1 MSAAQLLAAVQ
12 AALPAA
18 AALNFTTT
26 TDPWDLYEAYT
37 FGQVVKAASAD
48 GYVVTCKGLRTG
60 VSPPQFVFR
69 KGPGSIW
76 SARFSYVEL
85 VHGTTAHLEAHVGVR
100 IEGQSG
106 VAHEADVSVLL
117 HAEAQLA
124 RRERFAPR
132 ARACIF
138 GFECKYYTSRL
149 GLGILREFIGL
160 TTDLRSANVR
170 HWLISNVSNA
180 DLPTMLKHHNRDWS
194 DDVLPG
200 SKGELDLRQQLE
212 PALRRFRR

>member
-1 MSAAQLLAAVQ
+1 MTVSQMLDAVE

-18 AALNFTTT
+18 VSLNFTTS

-37 FGQVVKAASAD
+37 FGQVVEAAAAD
-48 GYVVTCKGLRTG
+48 GYAVTCRGLRTS
-60 VSPPQFVFR
+60 VDPPQFVFR

-76 SARFSYVEL
+76 SARFSYVGL
-85 VHGTTAHLEAHVGVR
+85 THGTTAHLEGHVGVR

-117 HAEAQLA
+117 HDEADLA

-138 GFECKYYTSRL
+138 GFECKYYASRL
-149 GLGILREFIGL
+149 GLGILREYIGL

-170 HWLISNVSNA
+170 HWLISNVTNA
-180 DLPTMLKHHNRDWS
+180 DLPTMMKHHKRDWS
-194 DDVLPG
+194 DDVVPG
-200 SKGELDLRQQLE
+200 SKGEQDLQQQLE